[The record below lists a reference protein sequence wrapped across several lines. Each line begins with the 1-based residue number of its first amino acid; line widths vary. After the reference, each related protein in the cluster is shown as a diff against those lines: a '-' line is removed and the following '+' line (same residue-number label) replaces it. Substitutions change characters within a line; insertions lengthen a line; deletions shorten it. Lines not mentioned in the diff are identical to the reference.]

1 MEAMAALGAG
11 LFAILAAGYFLPFL
25 IALLRGHRNV
35 FGVFVLNLFLGWTM
49 LGWIAALA
57 WSLW

>member
-1 MEAMAALGAG
+1 MEGMAALGAG
-11 LFAILAAGYFLPFL
+11 LFAMLAVGYFLPFL

-35 FGVFVLNLFLGWTM
+35 LGVFVLNLFLGWTM
-49 LGWIAALA
+49 LGWIAALV

>member
-11 LFAILAAGYFLPFL
+11 LFAILAAGYFLPSL
-25 IALLRGHRNV
+25 IALLRGHRSA

-49 LGWIAALA
+49 LGWIAVLV